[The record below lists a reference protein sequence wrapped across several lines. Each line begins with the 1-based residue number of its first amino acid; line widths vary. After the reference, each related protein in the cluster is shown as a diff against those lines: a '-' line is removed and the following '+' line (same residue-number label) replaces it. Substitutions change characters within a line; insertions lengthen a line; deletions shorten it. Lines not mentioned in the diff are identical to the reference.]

1 MEIWRCSI
9 VRVLCSSKKCETYPR
24 DAFFSVDRRECSEKV
39 KSVSTVRFT
48 PAEPRYNLFTG
59 EVHGEVTSIKTGRMC
74 CLALVTIDRWQ
85 NSISGTRRRIIMS
98 CGKVVLPLLHIT
110 VPRSSLVDKREL
122 RLQWFW
128 IGSLLTE
135 CGWRVILSSQL

>member
-1 MEIWRCSI
+1 M
-9 VRVLCSSKKCETYPR
+9 RVLRSSKKCETYPR

-59 EVHGEVTSIKTGRMC
+59 EVHGGVASIKTGRMC

-98 CGKVVLPLLHIT
+98 CGKVVFPLLHTI
-110 VPRSSLVDKREL
+110 VPLSSLVDKREL
-122 RLQWFW
+122 RLQRFW

-135 CGWRVILSSQL
+135 CGWRVVLSVQL